1 MSPHWRS
8 IPFFQGPGSLQM
20 AIDGWLFEQCYK
32 GLQPPTLRFYTW
44 SPAAI
49 SLGHHQR
56 QWPSHWQEI
65 QWHDRP
71 LDIVRRPTGGRA
83 VLHCGDL
90 TYSIILTQQS
100 GHRRET
106 YKYICGFLMQ
116 GLKALG
122 VELQFGQAGR
132 GYHQQV
138 NCFESATNADLIGIG
153 GEKLIGSAQVWHGKT
168 VLQHGSIQLNSDPA
182 LHKQVFGE
190 TADSWCAA
198 IAPPNIHPV
207 SLDTTV
213 NALAQAAEDY
223 FEQTLV
229 EQPLTLEEL
238 NAIQHHLKFEKV

>member
-1 MSPHWRS
+1 
-8 IPFFQGPGSLQM
+8 M
-20 AIDGWLFEQCYK
+20 AIDCWLFEQCHE

-49 SLGHHQR
+49 SLGHHQQ
-56 QWPSHWQEI
+56 QWPNHWQEI
-65 QWHDRP
+65 RWRNQP

-83 VLHCGDL
+83 VLHAGDL

-106 YKYICGFLMQ
+106 YEYICGFLMQ

-132 GYHQQV
+132 GYHRQV
-138 NCFESATNADLIGIG
+138 HCFESATNADLIGIG

-182 LHKQVFGE
+182 LHEQVFGK
-190 TADSWCAA
+190 TAIVPHNA
-198 IAPPNIHPV
+198 HL
-207 SLDTTV
+207 SLDTTL
-213 NALAQAAEDY
+213 NTLAQVAEDY
-223 FEQTLV
+223 FEQTFV
-229 EQPLTLEEL
+229 VQPLTPEEWDV
-238 NAIQHHLKFEKV
+238 IQPYLKFTKV